1 MDELAEIAVTA
12 HNKQGE
18 HDKAVEAALLI
29 RSVPRRM
36 AKLQMHGYWKP
47 LADLT
52 QVLHYFL
59 PQLATHGLPCCI
71 AGCRLFALG
80 SMAAQHLCI
89 SVMCINAA
97 MSACCLVCFQ
107 RLFEQVAA
115 MTHCSYWYAQAV
127 WGTCLQT

>member
-1 MDELAEIAVTA
+1 MTAADRSTVTLQKVDELAEIAVTA

-52 QVLHYFL
+52 QAPLL
-59 PQLATHGLPCCI
+59 PLPHLAKRLYHFPCCVRTD
-71 AGCRLFALG
+71 CRLAHKTLMVTEHHF
-80 SMAAQHLCI
+80 
-89 SVMCINAA
+89 SVSNTANAA
-97 MSACCLVCFQ
+97 MSACCLV
-107 RLFEQVAA
+107 
-115 MTHCSYWYAQAV
+115 
-127 WGTCLQT
+127 